1 MQKPASLLAFFLFAI
16 NIHNDIAVRL
26 VAFRIASHAI
36 DARDDAVDNFA
47 LAVRHRVCVLT
58 ASVFQSPL
66 SQFLRIALQHFC
78 PMLNIVIDIN
88 GNIKALRVSVIKI
101 VFR

>member
-1 MQKPASLLAFFLFAI
+1 MQKPASLLAFFLFAV

-26 VAFRIASHAI
+26 VAFGIASHAI

-66 SQFLRIALQHFC
+66 SQFLRIALQYFC

-88 GNIKALRVSVIKI
+88 GNIEALRILVIKI
-101 VFR
+101 VLR